1 MVLEFVVD
9 LILIPRL
16 YFVHTLKLDDFFIFI
31 ILLHV
36 YVCIIYYIKLYTL
49 LANFTTE
56 LLHSLLIFLL

>member
-31 ILLHV
+31 ILL

-49 LANFTTE
+49 LTNFTTE